1 MVDGTKPV
9 LVTGA
14 TGFVGSAVA
23 RALLAKGRTVR
34 VLVRR
39 NSDRTNLAN
48 LKVEQREGSLE
59 DAASLAT
66 ALAGCGVLYHVA
78 ADYRLWVPRHDVMYR
93 TNVDGTRNLMGAA
106 LQQGVERVVHTSTVA
121 TLGLHEDGTPAD
133 ETTPS
138 SLDDMIG
145 SYKRSKFLA
154 EEIVRSMVSEQGLP
168 AVIVNPSTP
177 IGPGDI
183 KPTPTGRIVV
193 EAASGRMPAFV
204 DTGLNIAHVD
214 DVAAGHLLAE
224 ERGKIGEGYILGGE
238 NLSLRELLRRIALLV
253 GRRPPT
259 IALPIAALMPVAYAT
274 EAIARLT
281 GGEAFVT
288 VDSLRLARHKMYFTS
303 QKAVTELGYS
313 PRPVDRALE
322 DAIVWFRRIGKI
334 R

>member
-59 DAASLAT
+59 DAASLAA

>member
-1 MVDGTKPV
+1 
-9 LVTGA
+9 VTGA

-224 ERGKIGEGYILGGE
+224 ERGKIGECYILGGE

-303 QKAVTELGYS
+303 QKAMTELGYS

>member
-39 NSDRTNLAN
+39 NSDRTNLVN

-59 DAASLAT
+59 DAASLAA

-121 TLGLHEDGTPAD
+121 TLGLHKDGTPAD

-224 ERGKIGEGYILGGE
+224 ERGKIGECYILGGE

-303 QKAVTELGYS
+303 QKAMTELGYS

>member
-224 ERGKIGEGYILGGE
+224 ERGKIGECYILGGE

-303 QKAVTELGYS
+303 QKAMTELGYS

>member
-1 MVDGTKPV
+1 
-9 LVTGA
+9 
-14 TGFVGSAVA
+14 
-23 RALLAKGRTVR
+23 VR

-145 SYKRSKFLA
+145 AYKRSKFLA

-224 ERGKIGEGYILGGE
+224 ERGKIGECYILGGE